1 MHLLSVAYVVDF
13 GDSHLRPSDPSE
25 CIVLCLHFVEQPD
38 VLRIGDAVR
47 VAGVPRV
54 AVLQGVGCF
63 RVLGYL
69 GSFAVVVGG

>member
-13 GDSHLRPSDPSE
+13 GDSRLRPSDPSE
-25 CIVLCLHFVEQPD
+25 GIVLGLDFVGRRD

-54 AVLQGVGCF
+54 AVLHDVGGF
-63 RVLGYL
+63 RVLEDL
-69 GSFAVVVGG
+69 GSFAVVVDG